1 MNIENSREEVEFAL
15 HLSYIIIPTMI
26 RSMKMSSSTKLC
38 GWNRGLN
45 CSTSTSIGSWAQSF
59 VTTIIL
65 NDHHTRFILPLL
77 VGSQTHLKSPNHSHL
92 DNVIFDQRKVVRSR
106 RPSEAFPHPVA
117 FWCQKDSS
125 SAHCQVLAILQLE
138 GERSSKVLRYRRDV
152 HSNAD
157 GIIVYSKA
165 NGLGVHSKV
174 TVRIRPKPSAPHAVI
189 FDLDTSHPAKA
200 SITMYVRCRPPHR
213 TSGQSY
219 NRHVNPYPAS
229 TLRYP
234 AGSPRLFAQ
243 GLGHP

>member
-1 MNIENSREEVEFAL
+1 
-15 HLSYIIIPTMI
+15 
-26 RSMKMSSSTKLC
+26 MSSSTKLC

-65 NDHHTRFILPLL
+65 NDHHARFILPLP

-138 GERSSKVLRYRRDV
+138 GERSSKVLRYRRALQRGWHHRV
-152 HSNAD
+152 LQSER
-157 GIIVYSKA
+157 S
-165 NGLGVHSKV
+165 
-174 TVRIRPKPSAPHAVI
+174 RSA
-189 FDLDTSHPAKA
+189 LQSHGSDQAKA
-200 SITMYVRCRPPHR
+200 VGAPCSDLRPRHF
-213 TSGQSY
+213 TSGQGLHHYVRSL
-219 NRHVNPYPAS
+219 PAS
-229 TLRYP
+229 TSDLWPKLQSSRESVSGLDVTISGRIPP
-234 AGSPRLFAQ
+234 AIRPRSRPPIN
-243 GLGHP
+243 GL

>member
-1 MNIENSREEVEFAL
+1 
-15 HLSYIIIPTMI
+15 
-26 RSMKMSSSTKLC
+26 MKMSSSTKLC

-59 VTTIIL
+59 ATTIIL
-65 NDHHTRFILPLL
+65 NDHHVLSCLFQLDLKLISSLQITAIWTMSYLIRGKSSVPGARPRPFPIRWLFDARK
-77 VGSQTHLKSPNHSHL
+77 THLQPIAKCSRSYNSKENAHPKFS
-92 DNVIFDQRKVVRSR
+92 VI
-106 RPSEAFPHPVA
+106 
-117 FWCQKDSS
+117 
-125 SAHCQVLAILQLE
+125 
-138 GERSSKVLRYRRDV
+138 DV

-200 SITMYVRCRPPHR
+200 SITMYVHCRPPHR